1 MQEETPKKKI
11 IYGIVTV
18 SDKGQIAI
26 PVELRGHLDIKK
38 GDQLV
43 VLRKED
49 DSGLILV
56 KLDKMEDLI
65 GELRV

>member
-1 MQEETPKKKI
+1 MEEASKKKI
-11 IYGIVTV
+11 VYGIVTV
-18 SDKGQIAI
+18 SDKGQISI
-26 PVELRGHLDIKK
+26 PVELRNHLNIAR

-43 VLRKED
+43 VLRRED

-65 GELRV
+65 ADLRV